1 MNRVK
6 EALFSKKGDAYIFL
20 CVLIIFISMLLSVVI
35 LYMGMT
41 AQIRAQKRDVQS
53 KLDSYVT
60 AYATEVYDALIQGA
74 HREKYIDWVAL
85 EAGAYAVLGFD
96 SESTEQF
103 SYANGNCT
111 MRRPTVTVLRGDG
124 FGVAVD
130 YVAVFPVR
138 WNGETVTELEIPV
151 TVTSYYKMK

>member
-1 MNRVK
+1 MNRMK

-85 EAGAYAVLGFD
+85 EAGAYAALGF
-96 SESTEQF
+96 E
-103 SYANGNCT
+103 YN
-111 MRRPTVTVLRGDG
+111 
-124 FGVAVD
+124 
-130 YVAVFPVR
+130 Y
-138 WNGETVTELEIPV
+138 
-151 TVTSYYKMK
+151 

>member
-1 MNRVK
+1 MKQIRGV
-6 EALFSKKGDAYIFL
+6 LFSKKGDAYIFL

-41 AQIRAQKRDVQS
+41 AQIMAQKRDVQS

-60 AYATEVYDALIQGA
+60 ECATEVYDALIQGSN
-74 HREKYIDWVAL
+74 REKYIDWIAL

-96 SESTEQF
+96 GESVEQLQ
-103 SYANGNCT
+103 YANGNCT
-111 MRRPTVTVLRGDG
+111 MQRPTVTVLKGDG

-130 YVAVFPVR
+130 YVAVFPIR
-138 WNGETVTELEIPV
+138 WNGETFTELEIPV